1 MDKLLEKIR
10 KSGVLTPDELT
21 ELESKFAAE
30 VEVDA
35 KNPKDEVAPVDT
47 TVATPA
53 PKSVDTPVKTPAPE
67 VPEAPL
73 PMETAKPME
82 DAPSPVKGEMP
93 LDVPTKEEPMPV
105 ELGKEPLIKGDV
117 AQGGVEPTTVSI
129 GDLDQVKTVVSTLE
143 SKIRA
148 LEEVL
153 SKLSVK
159 EETEEEDFGI
169 SGQGKTTAGGE
180 PYQDKAAQLVKK
192 MGGYSR

>member
-10 KSGVLTPDELT
+10 KSGVLTPEELT

-47 TVATPA
+47 PVATPA
-53 PKSVDTPVKTPAPE
+53 PEPVDTPVETPAPE

-73 PMETAKPME
+73 PMETAAPVG
-82 DAPSPVKGEMP
+82 DVPSPVKGEMP
-93 LDVPTKEEPMPV
+93 LEVPTNEQPMPV
-105 ELGKEPLIKGDV
+105 EPGKEPLIEVDV

-129 GDLDQVKTVVSTLE
+129 GDLDQVKTVISTLE

-148 LEEVL
+148 LEDVL

-159 EETEEEDFGI
+159 EETEEDFGI

-192 MGGYSR
+192 MGGFSR